1 MKILKPLPIAVSL
14 LLFIAYAQ
22 TPPPEQAAPSQSALP
37 PTPPLLAGQ
46 TPAPKPPPPQ
56 DPFDRLTPYGCVRGF
71 LLAANRGNYERASE
85 YLDVLTTPARAQELA
100 KQLETVLNSAISGN
114 LDHLSRTPDGNL
126 KDGLPQDR
134 DRAGQAQTNSGTH
147 DIFLDRV
154 HRPNE
159 PAIWLFSSESIHTI
173 PDIYAE
179 IGEPSLTKLFP
190 APLLNIRI
198 LSLPLWRWIVVLL
211 ALTLAM
217 FLAKWVALGLIPLL
231 RPVFRRFT
239 GEELDQRITS
249 LRGPL
254 RLIFLAL
261 AIRLLGVVALSLLGR
276 QFWTNAAEII
286 AVFGFGWFATQ
297 FSDIVSD
304 LTSRKLLR
312 RQAPGKLAIVALSRR
327 LFKILVIFVVGIILL
342 RDAGV
347 NVTAM
352 LAGLGVGGI
361 ALALAAQKTLENLFG
376 GISLIMREAIRVG
389 DFCKVADQMGTVE
402 DIGLGS
408 TRLRTPDR
416 TLVSVPNAQI
426 SQMSLENVS
435 LRDKFWLHHTL
446 GLRRDTS
453 PDQMRYVLTNIE
465 KLLCSHPKVE
475 PDSARIQFLKFGT
488 SSLDAEI
495 SAYVQVGDFVE
506 FLKLQQDLLLQV
518 MDIVA
523 ASGTSIAVPAQ
534 MNYSANGHLDRSGQQ
549 ERPKEAP
556 ATATAKQGT
565 N

>member
-1 MKILKPLPIAVSL
+1 MKILKPLRIVVSL
-14 LLFIAYAQ
+14 LLFAAYAQ
-22 TPPPEQAAPSQSALP
+22 TPPAQQAAPSQTALP
-37 PTPPLLAGQ
+37 PTPSFLAAQ
-46 TPAPKPPPPQ
+46 TPPPKPPPE
-56 DPFDRLTPYGCVRGF
+56 DPLDRLTPYGCVRGF
-71 LLAANRGNYERASE
+71 LVAANRGNYEKASE

-100 KQLETVLNSAISGN
+100 KQLEAVLNGAIPAN
-114 LDHLSRTPDGNL
+114 LDHLSRNPDGSM

-134 DRAGQAQTNSGTH
+134 ERAAQAQTNSGTH

-173 PDIYAE
+173 PDVYAE
-179 IGEPSLTKLFP
+179 IGEPPLARFLP
-190 APLLNIRI
+190 APLLNIKL
-198 LSLPLWRWIVVLL
+198 LSLPLWRWIVIILF
-211 ALTLAM
+211 LTLAM
-217 FLAKWVALGLIPLL
+217 FLAKWVARGLIPLL

-254 RLIFLAL
+254 RLIFLGL
-261 AIRLLGVVALSLLGR
+261 AIRLLGVVALSVLGR
-276 QFWTNAAEII
+276 QFWTNAAGVI
-286 AVFGFGWFATQ
+286 VVLGVGWFATQ

-304 LTSRKLLR
+304 LASRKLLR
-312 RQAPGKLAIVALSRR
+312 RQAPGKLAIVALARR
-327 LFKILVIFVVGIILL
+327 LFKILVIFVVAIILL
-342 RDAGV
+342 RNAGV

-352 LAGLGVGGI
+352 LAGLGVGGV

-389 DFCKVADQMGTVE
+389 DFCKVSDQMGTVE

-408 TRLRTPDR
+408 TRIRTLDR

-426 SQMSLENVS
+426 SQMNLENIS

-446 GLRRDTS
+446 ALRRDTS
-453 PDQMRYVLTNIE
+453 PDQMRYVLSNIE
-465 KLLCSHPKVE
+465 RLLRSHPKVE
-475 PDSARIQFLKFGT
+475 SDSARIQFLQFGS

-495 SAYVQVGDFVE
+495 FAYVRVGDYVE

-523 ASGTSIAVPAQ
+523 ASGTSIAVPSQ
-534 MNYSANGHLDRSGQQ
+534 MNYSANGHQEKSGQQ

-556 ATATAKQGT
+556 ATSKQ
-565 N
+565 